1 MTALTVQG
9 FLKNINQFNQLI
21 ISLNDTTKLKELTH
35 DWKGHSPLYEVQK
48 EEKTYN
54 TFKVS
59 LAQRDKNVAR
69 RFNAIADLTGS
80 KVEMKLT
87 LTKYDFKNS
96 DDEQVV
102 GWKATLVTIKRLE
115 KVPVKLTDIEVQLN
129 ALKEVQ
135 DDWVPPPE
143 LPKRQTN

>member
-1 MTALTVQG
+1 MTPLTVTG

-21 ISLNDTTKLKELTH
+21 ISLDTTKLKELTH
-35 DWKGHSPLYEVQK
+35 DWKGHSPLYEK
-48 EEKTYN
+48 ESFTSL
-54 TFKVS
+54 KVS
-59 LAQRDKNVAR
+59 LAPRDKNVAR

-102 GWKATLVTIKRLE
+102 GWKATLVTIRRLE
-115 KVPVKLTDIEVQLN
+115 KMPAKLTEIEVQLN
-129 ALKEVQ
+129 ALKA

-143 LPKRQTN
+143 LPKRQ

>member
-59 LAQRDKNVAR
+59 LAPRDKNVAR

-87 LTKYDFKNS
+87 LTKFDFKNS